1 MISRYTRPK
10 MGRIWSDD
18 NRYKKWLQ
26 VELAV
31 CEAMAQLGII
41 PQEDYDIIA
50 SKAKFKLSDIRKEEE
65 KTHHEVVAFLNVLQN
80 NVGEEAARWIHFG
93 LTSSDIMDTG
103 LALQIK
109 DAGAIIEE
117 DIQNLLNAIEKLAT
131 KHRYTPIIGRT
142 HGVHAEPTTLGLK
155 FAAWYDEMRR
165 NYENFKYA
173 LEQAIVGKIAG
184 AVGNFANVEPEVE
197 KIALEKL
204 GVKPEPA
211 PTQIVHR
218 DRYARLLSAMALIGA
233 SIEKF
238 ATEIRHLQRT
248 EVGEMEEPFAPTQQ
262 GSSAMPHKKN
272 PIKCEQL
279 CGLARLLR
287 SYVIPAMENIALWH
301 ERDISH
307 SSVERNIIP
316 DAFILTDYMLDRM
329 TSILDGLVI
338 HTDKMEENIWLTKGL
353 IFSQR
358 LMLRLIKSGMPRQKA
373 HLLIQGKVMTSWRKG
388 LDFKQ
393 QIIKDGEIRRYLS
406 LEEIE
411 SLFDIEIYR
420 RNVDYIFKRV
430 FPKKKK

>member
-165 NYENFKYA
+165 NYDNFKYA

-197 KIALEKL
+197 RIALEKL

-211 PTQIVHR
+211 
-218 DRYARLLSAMALIGA
+218 
-233 SIEKF
+233 
-238 ATEIRHLQRT
+238 
-248 EVGEMEEPFAPTQQ
+248 
-262 GSSAMPHKKN
+262 
-272 PIKCEQL
+272 
-279 CGLARLLR
+279 
-287 SYVIPAMENIALWH
+287 
-301 ERDISH
+301 
-307 SSVERNIIP
+307 
-316 DAFILTDYMLDRM
+316 
-329 TSILDGLVI
+329 
-338 HTDKMEENIWLTKGL
+338 
-353 IFSQR
+353 
-358 LMLRLIKSGMPRQKA
+358 
-373 HLLIQGKVMTSWRKG
+373 
-388 LDFKQ
+388 
-393 QIIKDGEIRRYLS
+393 
-406 LEEIE
+406 
-411 SLFDIEIYR
+411 
-420 RNVDYIFKRV
+420 
-430 FPKKKK
+430 